1 MACTYLIPSA
11 LKINRAGSLLFRIR
25 AMSTGQNYLI
35 NQPKYAF
42 LKELGIE
49 ESNNGVFNGKW
60 FANGEVSFFVAF

>member
-1 MACTYLIPSA
+1 
-11 LKINRAGSLLFRIR
+11 
-25 AMSTGQNYLI
+25 MSTGQNYLI

-49 ESNNGVFNGKW
+49 ESNNGVFNGKL